1 METGVEMAAQPCPQ
15 LVSYE
20 EFVGLAEKS
29 DVDLEL
35 HFGQVVE
42 MGRPTF
48 RHVALQKRIERLLEA
63 ALGPGWDVLIEM
75 PYRALPQ
82 YESRSADVGVVAA
95 QRYHSAIRQ
104 NYLSGSPEIVVE
116 VFSPKSNTAA
126 EMAEK
131 AALCLGTGTLQFWV
145 VDERFSI
152 VTVTTASG
160 TSVFTQGQRIPL
172 GIVDTSI
179 PINDIF
185 A

>member
-1 METGVEMAAQPCPQ
+1 MAAQPCPQ

-63 ALGPGWDVLIEM
+63 ALGPAWNVLVEM

-82 YESRSADVGVVAA
+82 YESRSADVGVVAS
-95 QRYHSAIRQ
+95 QRYQAAIRQ
-104 NYLSGSPEIVVE
+104 NHLHGSPEIVVE

-160 TSVFTQGQRIPL
+160 TNVFTPGQRIPL
-172 GIVDTSI
+172 GVVDTSI
-179 PINDIF
+179 SVSDIF

>member
-1 METGVEMAAQPCPQ
+1 MAAQPCPQ

-20 EFVGLAEKS
+20 EYVGLAEKS

-48 RHVALQKRIERLLEA
+48 RHVALQHRIMELLRV
-63 ALGPGWDVLIEM
+63 ALGPGWEVLTEM

-82 YESRSADVGVVAA
+82 YESRSADVGVVASR
-95 QRYHSAIRQ
+95 RYQAAIRQ
-104 NYLSGSPEIVVE
+104 NHLPGSPEIVVE
-116 VFSPKSNTAA
+116 VFSPKSNTTA

-131 AALCLGTGTLQFWV
+131 AALCLGTGALQFWV

-160 TSVFTQGQRIPL
+160 TNVFTRDQRIPL
-172 GIVDTSI
+172 GVLDASI

>member
-1 METGVEMAAQPCPQ
+1 MDVGFKMAAQPCPQ

-42 MGRPTF
+42 MGRANS
-48 RHVALQKRIERLLEA
+48 RHVAIQHRIMELLKA
-63 ALGPGWDVLIEM
+63 ALDPAWDVFVEM
-75 PYRALPQ
+75 PYRALSQ
-82 YESRSADVGVVAA
+82 YEARSADVGVTSQSRWLEALKNDNLA
-95 QRYHSAIRQ
+95 
-104 NYLSGSPEIVVE
+104 GSPEIVVE

-145 VDERFSI
+145 IDERFSI

-160 TSVFTQGQRIPL
+160 TNLFTRGQRIPL
-172 GIVDTSI
+172 GLVDTSI

>member
-1 METGVEMAAQPCPQ
+1 MAAQPCPQ

-29 DVDLEL
+29 AVDLEL

-42 MGRPTF
+42 MGRPNS
-48 RHVALQKRIERLLEA
+48 RHVAIQHRIMELLRA
-63 ALGPGWDVLIEM
+63 ALGPNWEVLTEM

-104 NYLSGSPEIVVE
+104 NYLPGSPEIVVE

-126 EMAEK
+126 EMGEK
-131 AALCLGTGTLQFWV
+131 AALCLGTGTFQFWV
-145 VDERFSI
+145 VDERLSV
-152 VTVTTASG
+152 VTVTTAAG
-160 TSVFTQGQRIPL
+160 TLVFTRGQRIPL
-172 GIVDTSI
+172 GLVDASI
-179 PINDIF
+179 PVNDIF
-185 A
+185 G

>member
-1 METGVEMAAQPCPQ
+1 MAAQPCPQ

-20 EFVGLAEKS
+20 EYVGLAEKS
-29 DVDLEL
+29 GVDLEL

-42 MGRPTF
+42 MGRPNS
-48 RHVALQKRIERLLEA
+48 RHVALQKRIMELLEA
-63 ALGPGWDVLIEM
+63 ALGPAWGVFVEM

-82 YESRSADVGVVAA
+82 YEARSADVGIASQSRWLDA
-95 QRYHSAIRQ
+95 LKNES
-104 NYLSGSPEIVVE
+104 LGGSPEIVVE

-145 VDERFSI
+145 VDERFSV

-160 TSVFTQGQRIPL
+160 TNVFTCGQRIPL
-172 GIVDTSI
+172 GVVDASI

>member
-1 METGVEMAAQPCPQ
+1 MAAQPCPQ

-20 EFVGLAEKS
+20 EYVGLAEKS
-29 DVDLEL
+29 EVDLEL
-35 HFGQVVE
+35 HFGQVVR
-42 MGRPTF
+42 MGRPNS

-63 ALGPGWDVLIEM
+63 ALGPAWDVLVEM

-82 YESRSADVGVVAA
+82 YEARSADVGVAS
-95 QRYHSAIRQ
+95 HSRWLDALK
-104 NYLSGSPEIVVE
+104 NESLAGSPEIVVE
-116 VFSPKSNTAA
+116 VFSPKSNTTA

-131 AALCLGTGTLQFWV
+131 AALCLGTGALQFWV

-160 TSVFTQGQRIPL
+160 TNVFTRDQRIPL
-172 GIVDTSI
+172 GVLDASI